1 MDTMLRI
8 PTLPRQ
14 DRTAAGFRVE
24 LPGARMRRAQAAALA
39 ALALLH
45 GAAALAQPME
55 GARTANRVAAAPSAG
70 GATPD
75 LASRLAALRE
85 DRLRGTV
92 ERAVPAPRV
101 AAVVQD
107 VLPPD
112 VQVVVVPRAPDGL
125 GSYHPDM
132 ALTGYE
138 HVHSSRQERLVHGG
152 RRGVIVVDA
161 RLEEQASRETI
172 AFVLAH
178 QYARHRLGRAHS
190 DVDVDAFARDAL
202 VQMGLWSPRAVESA
216 FALALGPGSALGAVP
231 AIAQRMRALGLG
243 ELPASWLA
251 LAEARR

>member
-1 MDTMLRI
+1 MDIMLRI

-14 DRTAAGFRVE
+14 DCAATGFRVE
-24 LPGARMRRAQAAALA
+24 SPGVWMRRAKAAALA

-45 GAAALAQPME
+45 GAAALAQPTD
-55 GARTANRVAAAPSAG
+55 GARTANRVVAAPSAG
-70 GATPD
+70 SATPD
-75 LASRLAALRE
+75 LAARLAALRK

-125 GSYHPDM
+125 GSYHPEM

-178 QYARHRLGRAHS
+178 QYARHRLGHGHS
-190 DVDVDAFARDAL
+190 DVEVDAFARAAL
-202 VQMGLWSPRAVESA
+202 VQLGLWAPRAVESA
-216 FALALGPGSALGAVP
+216 FALALGPGSALGEAPV
-231 AIAQRMRALGLG
+231 IAQRMRALGLG